1 MKNPG
6 DMFGGIRIQM
16 DKEDLNEKNQ
26 TYLNLKMKVKKI
38 MKQLD
43 IQEQALQD
51 MTEKMLSYKTKQ

>member
-6 DMFGGIRIQM
+6 DMFGGIKIQM

-26 TYLNLKMKVKKI
+26 TYLNLRMKVKKI

-51 MTEKMLSYKTKQ
+51 MT